1 MFDEKVSLY
10 RFLPPKFSLPLNS
23 KKIIPCVVIYIIY
36 IRLQT
41 NRVTCKNVHI
51 RVYVDCNARSIF
63 IPLFSLRYRTSSF
76 PEVDHNVDIKVCI
89 VNERY
94 VHFGRA
100 FFINVSIIT
109 RRTTHNETE
118 NITTTVLSTMKFI
131 RLYRP

>member
-23 KKIIPCVVIYIIY
+23 KKIIPCVVIYIA
-36 IRLQT
+36 RLRT
-41 NRVTCKNVHI
+41 KRVTCKNIHI
-51 RVYVDCNARSIF
+51 RVYVDYNAQSIF
-63 IPLFSLRYRTSSF
+63 IPLFSLRYRTSF

-109 RRTTHNETE
+109 RRTLHNETE

>member
-23 KKIIPCVVIYIIY
+23 KKIIPCVVIYIV
-36 IRLQT
+36 RLQT
-41 NRVTCKNVHI
+41 NRVTCKNIYI
-51 RVYVDCNARSIF
+51 RVYIDYNARSIF
-63 IPLFSLRYRTSSF
+63 IPLFSLRYRTSF

-94 VHFGRA
+94 VHFGRT
-100 FFINVSIIT
+100 FFIDVSIIT

>member
-23 KKIIPCVVIYIIY
+23 KKIISCVVIYVV
-36 IRLQT
+36 RLQT
-41 NRVTCKNVHI
+41 NRVTRKNVHI
-51 RVYVDCNARSIF
+51 RVYVDYNARSIF
-63 IPLFSLRYRTSSF
+63 IPLFSLRYRTSF
-76 PEVDHNVDIKVCI
+76 TEVDHNVDIKVCI

-131 RLYRP
+131 RLCRP

>member
-10 RFLPPKFSLPLNS
+10 RFLPPKFSFPLNS
-23 KKIIPCVVIYIIY
+23 KKIISCVVIYIV
-36 IRLQT
+36 RLQT
-41 NRVTCKNVHI
+41 NRVTRKNVYI
-51 RVYVDCNARSIF
+51 RVYVDYNARSIF
-63 IPLFSLRYRTSSF
+63 IPLFSLRYRTSF
-76 PEVDHNVDIKVCI
+76 TEVDHNVDIKVCI

>member
-23 KKIIPCVVIYIIY
+23 KKIISCVVIYIV
-36 IRLQT
+36 RLQT
-41 NRVTCKNVHI
+41 NRVTRKNVYI
-51 RVYVDCNARSIF
+51 RVYVDYNARSIF
-63 IPLFSLRYRTSSF
+63 IPLFSLRYRTSF
-76 PEVDHNVDIKVCI
+76 TEVDHNVDIKVCI